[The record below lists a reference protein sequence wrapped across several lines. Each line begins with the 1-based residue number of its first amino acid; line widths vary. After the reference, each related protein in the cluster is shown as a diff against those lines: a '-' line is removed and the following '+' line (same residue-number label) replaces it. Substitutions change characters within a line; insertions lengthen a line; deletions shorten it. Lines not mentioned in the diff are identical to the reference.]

1 MAPKHCTEGLI
12 GRIKSQCD
20 SAVWEPPP
28 ATLFGS
34 PVESR
39 RIVNRSRHHPALIRV
54 PLNRLLRPVNQ
65 EFRAVCSQGGGGY
78 IEPVQLRNEDRDLCR
93 WAGWNLGDL
102 LIVVRILLRID
113 CDEPIAALN
122 IDLLPFRVIGH

>member
-39 RIVNRSRHHPALIRV
+39 RIVNRSRHHPALIDV
-54 PLNRLLRPVNQ
+54 PLNRLFRPVNQ
-65 EFRAVCSQGGGGY
+65 EFRAVCSQGGGAY
-78 IEPVQLRNEDRDLCR
+78 IEPVHLRNKHIALSR
-93 WAGWNLGDL
+93 WSASNL
-102 LIVVRILLRID
+102 
-113 CDEPIAALN
+113 AAPLTV
-122 IDLLPFRVIGH
+122 L